1 MPDAPAKPGHPPEN
15 LQTTHSYLRNLI
27 KGTELWPPSPSSTSG
42 RNQQEV
48 NIQEQDRNRHYF
60 CLPKR
65 RCMRVGETV
74 NSSPL
79 ASRVFTLPHT
89 SRPCQTK
96 NNNKY
101 IIILYVIIH
110 IINIHVYVI
119 TPRRQGDKSDP
130 RQESAS

>member
-1 MPDAPAKPGHPPEN
+1 MSTPYIVCSVLQGHICIKGTREIGANFTPDAPAKPGHPPEN

-74 NSSPL
+74 ISSHL

-89 SRPCQTK
+89 SRPC
-96 NNNKY
+96 
-101 IIILYVIIH
+101 
-110 IINIHVYVI
+110 
-119 TPRRQGDKSDP
+119 
-130 RQESAS
+130 